1 MTTVTSVV
9 LGLLLV
15 AGGLCVLRL
24 FRGESLPDRIVALD
38 TLLVIVVCGV
48 AVNAVRT
55 GSGEFLDVLVV
66 AALLGFTGTTLVA
79 RFVERR
85 GAR

>member
-1 MTTVTSVV
+1 MMLLTSTA
-9 LGLLLV
+9 LGLLAVAAALCLV
-15 AGGLCVLRL
+15 RLVRGGS
-24 FRGESLPDRIVALD
+24 FPDRIVALD
-38 TLLVIVVCGV
+38 TLLVIVVCGI
-48 AVNAVRT
+48 AVGAVRT

-66 AALLGFTGTTLVA
+66 ASLLGFTGTALVA